1 MRTVRGTT
9 GLLLDV
15 NSDES
20 RNDFAASI
28 NRVLN
33 ALAHVDDMGYCQGQN
48 YVVDVMMKAGL
59 PERETFCL
67 FLYLLRQGHFHGMY
81 RKEVAMLAGY
91 MDKLEEKLKDRLPEL
106 SAHFEGEQYPPPLYA
121 LEWITTFFG
130 LAAQPLVSLVALD
143 LFLAGARNP
152 VLRLCVSLLGEME
165 GDLLGLD
172 QEGLLKGFRSRALNV
187 DAEGVIVRA
196 LADGGKDRSR
206 NGAAATTTS
215 TTAEAKR
222 SKVGDTADRAL
233 GWSTG
238 PDYLLVL
245 RCRNSQTLGLV
256 ELREEAK
263 NDLLSENSS
272 LQVWSYNRHSQ
283 HRNLGQIYGMQFCA
297 CFRDGWS
304 VWGRVSFGSKVVS
317 CKNARG
323 STKRCFCIGLCLKAS
338 ETRYIFRC
346 FAPCPDPLL
355 LLRESFTSRTPFWRS
370 LDLWA
375 GGSCKPAG

>member
-9 GLLLDV
+9 GLLLDLT
-15 NSDES
+15 SDDS
-20 RNDFAASI
+20 RNAFAGSI

-81 RKEVAMLAGY
+81 RKEVAMLAGF
-91 MDKLEEKLKDRLPEL
+91 MDKLEEQIKARLPAL
-106 SAHFEGEQYPPPLYA
+106 AAHFEAEHYPPPLYA

-165 GDLLGLD
+165 EDLLGLD
-172 QEGLLKGFRSRALNV
+172 QEGLLKDFRSRAVSV
-187 DAEGVIVRA
+187 DAEAVIVRA
-196 LADGGKDRSR
+196 LTDGGKSGAGQN
-206 NGAAATTTS
+206 NGAAPAAGGGEG
-215 TTAEAKR
+215 AEGKGGAA
-222 SKVGDTADRAL
+222 GRAL

-245 RCRNSQTLGLV
+245 RSRHCQTLGLV

-263 NDLLSENSS
+263 DGLLMEHSM
-272 LQVWSYNRHSQ
+272 LQVW
-283 HRNLGQIYGMQFCA
+283 YGMVLGE
-297 CFRDGWS
+297 RDQ
-304 VWGRVSFGSKVVS
+304 R
-317 CKNARG
+317 
-323 STKRCFCIGLCLKAS
+323 
-338 ETRYIFRC
+338 
-346 FAPCPDPLL
+346 
-355 LLRESFTSRTPFWRS
+355 RTLS
-370 LDLWA
+370 
-375 GGSCKPAG
+375 

>member
-9 GLLLDV
+9 GLLLDLT
-15 NSDES
+15 SDDS
-20 RNDFAASI
+20 RNVFAGSI

-33 ALAHVDDMGYCQGQN
+33 ALAHVDGMGYCQGQN

-91 MDKLEEKLKDRLPEL
+91 MDKFEEQLKARLPEL
-106 SAHFEGEQYPPPLYA
+106 AAHFEAELYPPPLYA

-130 LAAQPLVSLVALD
+130 LAAQPLVALVALD

-165 GDLLGLD
+165 EGLLGLD
-172 QEGLLKGFRSRALNV
+172 QEGLLKGFRSRAVDV

-196 LADGGKDRSR
+196 LSDGGSGSGSGAGRP
-206 NGAAATTTS
+206 AAA
-215 TTAEAKR
+215 AA
-222 SKVGDTADRAL
+222 AAAL
-233 GWSTG
+233 GWSMG

-245 RCRNSQTLGLV
+245 RSRHCQTLGLV

-263 NDLLSENSS
+263 SGLLVEHSM
-272 LQVWSYNRHSQ
+272 LQVSEQ
-283 HRNLGQIYGMQFCA
+283 AGVFCECVRRRLA
-297 CFRDGWS
+297 PGS
-304 VWGRVSFGSKVVS
+304 SFALQET
-317 CKNARG
+317 CAR
-323 STKRCFCIGLCLKAS
+323 
-338 ETRYIFRC
+338 
-346 FAPCPDPLL
+346 
-355 LLRESFTSRTPFWRS
+355 LLREGAAVACVRPVVACEIFQVGIRGMSI
-370 LDLWA
+370 
-375 GGSCKPAG
+375 

>member
-1 MRTVRGTT
+1 MLGSVLNLRRAQHRSDIMRTVRGTT

-20 RNDFAASI
+20 RNDFAGSI

-33 ALAHVDDMGYCQGQN
+33 ALAHVDGMGYCQGQN

-165 GDLLGLD
+165 GDLLRLD

-187 DAEGVIVRA
+187 DAEGLIVRA
-196 LADGGKDRSR
+196 LTDGGKRKGCGR
-206 NGAAATTTS
+206 NGAEAAAP
-215 TTAEAKR
+215 TAEATRPKP
-222 SKVGDTADRAL
+222 GDAADSAL

-245 RCRNSQTLGLV
+245 RCRNSQTPGLV

-263 NDLLSENSS
+263 SGLLLENSS
-272 LQVWSYNRHSQ
+272 LQV
-283 HRNLGQIYGMQFCA
+283 
-297 CFRDGWS
+297 
-304 VWGRVSFGSKVVS
+304 
-317 CKNARG
+317 
-323 STKRCFCIGLCLKAS
+323 
-338 ETRYIFRC
+338 
-346 FAPCPDPLL
+346 
-355 LLRESFTSRTPFWRS
+355 
-370 LDLWA
+370 
-375 GGSCKPAG
+375 

>member
-1 MRTVRGTT
+1 M
-9 GLLLDV
+9 

-20 RNDFAASI
+20 RNDFAGSI

-91 MDKLEEKLKDRLPEL
+91 MDKLEEKVKDGLPEL
-106 SAHFEGEQYPPPLYA
+106 SAHFEEEQYPPPLYA

-165 GDLLGLD
+165 GELLGLD

-187 DAEGVIVRA
+187 GAERVIVRA
-196 LADGGKDRSR
+196 LTDGGKGDCRHEAAA
-206 NGAAATTTS
+206 AAATTTATTTTAAAA
-215 TTAEAKR
+215 TTAETKR
-222 SKVGDTADRAL
+222 PKVGDAADRAL

-256 ELREEAK
+256 QLREESK
-263 NDLLSENSS
+263 NALLLENTS
-272 LQVWSYNRHSQ
+272 LQVQ
-283 HRNLGQIYGMQFCA
+283 
-297 CFRDGWS
+297 
-304 VWGRVSFGSKVVS
+304 
-317 CKNARG
+317 
-323 STKRCFCIGLCLKAS
+323 
-338 ETRYIFRC
+338 
-346 FAPCPDPLL
+346 
-355 LLRESFTSRTPFWRS
+355 
-370 LDLWA
+370 
-375 GGSCKPAG
+375 

>member
-20 RNDFAASI
+20 RNDFAGSI

-91 MDKLEEKLKDRLPEL
+91 MDKLEEKVKDGLPEL

-152 VLRLCVSLLGEME
+152 VLRLCVSFLGEME
-165 GDLLGLD
+165 GELLGLD

-187 DAEGVIVRA
+187 GAEGVIVRA
-196 LADGGKDRSR
+196 LTDGGKGDSR
-206 NGAAATTTS
+206 HAAAAATAATTS
-215 TTAEAKR
+215 SSAEAKR
-222 SKVGDTADRAL
+222 PKVGDATDRAL

-245 RCRNSQTLGLV
+245 RCRNSQMLGLV
-256 ELREEAK
+256 ELREESK
-263 NDLLSENSS
+263 NSLLSENTA
-272 LQVWSYNRHSQ
+272 LQVQ
-283 HRNLGQIYGMQFCA
+283 
-297 CFRDGWS
+297 
-304 VWGRVSFGSKVVS
+304 
-317 CKNARG
+317 
-323 STKRCFCIGLCLKAS
+323 
-338 ETRYIFRC
+338 
-346 FAPCPDPLL
+346 
-355 LLRESFTSRTPFWRS
+355 
-370 LDLWA
+370 
-375 GGSCKPAG
+375 